1 MEISVNDI
9 LRKVWELDG
18 IIFPMLNQKDFEEK
32 LEVIF
37 SREGHFQDVI
47 VKIQLFMDVM
57 PKERMRRYK
66 HL

>member
-1 MEISVNDI
+1 
-9 LRKVWELDG
+9 
-18 IIFPMLNQKDFEEK
+18 MLNQKDFEEE